1 MKKRRKKNEFK
12 ITTKVES
19 GKKYLMELRN
29 EGTGN
34 NECFVIL
41 YYLNK
46 LVHYKQKTRHFFY
59 LLSFSSIITITF
71 HHASYPPFF

>member
-19 GKKYLMELRN
+19 GKKYLVELRN

-34 NECFVIL
+34 NEFSL
-41 YYLNK
+41 YY
-46 LVHYKQKTRHFFY
+46 
-59 LLSFSSIITITF
+59 II
-71 HHASYPPFF
+71 